1 MKTPLQELLEWESNL
16 SQMFDS
22 DQRIAMAVLTYIR
35 DNREEM
41 IEKENKL
48 IKTTGVLMGEDAE
61 RFNKMV
67 EENNKKKGSIDF
79 TKEAE
84 ECRKILSKLTLKSQE
99 NNTGE

>member
-1 MKTPLQELLEWESNL
+1 MTGNREVMKTPLQELLEWESNL

-48 IKTTGVLMGEDAE
+48 IK
-61 RFNKMV
+61 N
-67 EENNKKKGSIDF
+67 ENNDLYSLRTDLFITLHQTHSH
-79 TKEAE
+79 TK
-84 ECRKILSKLTLKSQE
+84 TQW
-99 NNTGE
+99 